1 MLGGQQSYAPNG
13 EACLVSSLVKRTGIE
28 EPYAGIP
35 HVRVCGGSVGKLMLL
50 PGHYKIEF

>member
-28 EPYAGIP
+28 EPYALCDGRAY
-35 HVRVCGGSVGKLMLL
+35 VTLNVQ
-50 PGHYKIEF
+50 